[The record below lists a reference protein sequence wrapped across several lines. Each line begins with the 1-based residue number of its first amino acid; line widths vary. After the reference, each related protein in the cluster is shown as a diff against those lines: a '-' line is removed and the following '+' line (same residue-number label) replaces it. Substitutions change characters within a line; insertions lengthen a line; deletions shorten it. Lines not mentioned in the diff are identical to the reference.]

1 MTAAGALT
9 ADLDAGRY
17 EAAALRLIAGLLIAL
32 RDSAPPAREAMLA
45 LLVREAAAQTEGG
58 RP

>member
-1 MTAAGALT
+1 MTAAGALA

-45 LLVREAAAQTEGG
+45 ILIREADAAEGG

>member
-1 MTAAGALT
+1 MTAAALT

-17 EAAALRLIAGLLIAL
+17 EAVALRLLAGLLIAW

-45 LLVREAAAQTEGG
+45 LLTRDEGG
-58 RP
+58 RR